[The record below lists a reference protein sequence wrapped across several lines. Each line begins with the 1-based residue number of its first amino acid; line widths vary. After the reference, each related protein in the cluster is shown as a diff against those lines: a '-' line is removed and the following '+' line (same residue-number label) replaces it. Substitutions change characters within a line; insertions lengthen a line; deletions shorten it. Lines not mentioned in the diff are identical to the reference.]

1 MTYTLK
7 NKITGDVY
15 RDIPG
20 DDLHRFDV
28 RVFDIVEQPHKGDAL
43 TVQDFA
49 SHDVERRMS
58 HKEDIEYFFE
68 TITKSPL
75 LADSKWMGWGD
86 FIFTT
91 HNYRSEYPERTRK
104 DFPARCM
111 GRTPEG
117 EFWKELP

>member
-28 RVFDIVEQPHKGDAL
+28 RIFDIVEQTSEGDAL
-43 TVQDFA
+43 ILQDF
-49 SHDVERRMS
+49 VEGHLGMQENR
-58 HKEDIEYFFE
+58 KKWIEARF
-68 TITKSPL
+68 II
-75 LADSKWMGWGD
+75 DDRWMGWGD